1 MSASLPADV
10 TLITGTNAGAQVP
23 YVSEWVQGSST
34 ATYTLV
40 GQILENGETNYVG
53 ECTQSEESNQV
64 QPMLRVSKDT
74 TKATHITC

>member
-1 MSASLPADV
+1 MSATSSAAV

-40 GQILENGETNYVG
+40 GQILDNGQTNFVG
-53 ECTQSEESNQV
+53 KC
-64 QPMLRVSKDT
+64 
-74 TKATHITC
+74 